1 MIQEKEMSK
10 HPVALSLL
18 IVFALLLGAC
28 APAATPTAAPAPTQP
43 PAAPAPTQPP
53 AAQPTQPPAAPA
65 PTVAAAA
72 GKQPTE
78 LKIAIITTTPKE
90 EPWNTVLLQAMER
103 VIASKPHGLTITYT
117 FQENI
122 DTSDGTRVMT
132 ELANSGEY
140 GIIWGHSVY
149 PDAIAELGPKFPDI
163 AFVGGGSGYEPMG
176 DNMYWVDMH
185 VHEAS
190 YLEGIIAGKMTKT
203 NVIGAVAAYPYANV
217 NEPINAF
224 FAGARSV
231 NPNVKVKMN
240 YIQSWYDPAKAKE
253 AALAEIAAG
262 ADYVYAERFGPFEA
276 AKEKGVFAFGH
287 YVDQNEL
294 APDTVVSSSLALWDP
309 VVKSIVDAWW
319 DHTVNGK
326 AYAAPS
332 DKAMYFLMKDGASDI
347 APFHSFESKIP
358 QDVKDLVA
366 KTRADILSGAFTVP
380 QNSDEVKSD

>member
-1 MIQEKEMSK
+1 MRK
-10 HPVALSLL
+10 HTTFTLSILIALAL
-18 IVFALLLGAC
+18 ILGAC
-28 APAATPTAAPAPTQP
+28 APAAAPAATT
-43 PAAPAPTQPP
+43 APA
-53 AAQPTQPPAAPA
+53 AAQPTQ
-65 PTVAAAA
+65 
-72 GKQPTE
+72 

-103 VIASKPHGLTITYT
+103 VIAQKPHGLTITYK

-122 DTSDGTRVMT
+122 ATSDGTRVMT

-149 PDAIAELGPKFPDI
+149 PDAIQELGPKFPKI
-163 AFVGGGSGYEPMG
+163 AFVGAGSGYEPMK

-185 VHEAS
+185 VHEAA
-190 YLEGIIAGKMTKT
+190 YLNGIIAGKMTKS

-224 FAGARSV
+224 FDGARSV
-231 NPNVKVKMN
+231 NPNIKVKMN
-240 YIQSWYDPAKAKE
+240 YINSWYDPAKAKE

-276 AKEKGVFAFGH
+276 ATEKGVFSFGH

-294 APDTVVSSSLALWDP
+294 APNTVVSSSLALWDP
-309 VVKSIVDAWW
+309 VVKAIIDAWW
-319 DHTVNGK
+319 DNTVNGK
-326 AYAAPS
+326 AYSAPTK
-332 DKAMYFLMKDGASDI
+332 DAMYFLMKDGASDI
-347 APFHSFESKIP
+347 APFHGFDSKIP

-366 KTRADILSGAFTVP
+366 KTRDSIMKGSFTVP
-380 QNSDEVKSD
+380 QNSAEVKPD